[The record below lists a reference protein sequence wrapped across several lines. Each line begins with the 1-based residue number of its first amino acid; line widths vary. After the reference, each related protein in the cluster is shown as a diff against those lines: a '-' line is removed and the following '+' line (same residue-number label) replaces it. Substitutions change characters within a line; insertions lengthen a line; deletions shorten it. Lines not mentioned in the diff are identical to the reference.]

1 MLALALTACRTTQK
15 SVETTY
21 PTLKVP
27 RPPLVPDGLL
37 ADPQTDV
44 DLLHNS
50 VRFEFLMYDWQDYAI
65 ALEDYMQDVGVNVK
79 APP

>member
-1 MLALALTACRTTQK
+1 
-15 SVETTY
+15 
-21 PTLKVP
+21 
-27 RPPLVPDGLL
+27 LL